1 MKDIALKAD
10 SRIISRLF
18 FRLLPAQ
25 ILLVA
30 VGSINS
36 LIDGAMAS
44 RFIPAAFM
52 PMAVIGLY
60 APFIKIVET
69 INGVM
74 LGGSQILCG
83 RFLGKNLIDRT
94 RSVFS
99 LDMLVIN
106 AVAVLMML
114 LSLFVPESIG
124 AALGGNHET
133 LAGLRDYIF
142 GMAFGIIPQFM
153 TAQLT
158 AFLQIE
164 QQQKRTYIGIGVMSV
179 LNVFLDWLFLV
190 VLNMGMLGLGLAT
203 SISTW
208 ALFLI
213 QASFYLT
220 GKANVTIQLR
230 GLRWGDLWDMIKI
243 GLPGAI
249 VVFCLAARGIILNNL
264 LLSSAGN
271 DGVSA
276 LSALN
281 TCGGFLYA
289 ITAGLGSATR
299 LLVSIYVGEEDRTSL
314 VLIIRT
320 ALFRGTA
327 LVIALAAAVMACSGL
342 ISSIFFTPGTNAY
355 ALTRQLFFIYPL
367 CMPLTAI
374 TIIMSNYYQSAEQMK
389 IVHILSVMDGIIGT
403 VVSSLILAPLLGATG
418 IWIAH
423 VLNGVYTVLAVFLY
437 AWHARKRAPR
447 SIEDLLVLPAD
458 FGIDADHRLDI
469 TIHNAAEVTETSGLI
484 MDFCQRTGVD
494 EKRSYYA
501 GLCME
506 EMAANIVKHGF
517 SDGKSHTVDVRV
529 VNKPEGLRLRI
540 KDDCRAF
547 NPREK
552 LELID
557 PKDVTHNIGLRMTQR
572 FARNL
577 NYNNVIGLNVLTID
591 L

>member
-36 LIDGAMAS
+36 LIDGAMAA
-44 RFIPAAFM
+44 RFATEFM

-60 APFIKIVET
+60 APFIKIIET

-99 LDMLVIN
+99 LDMFVIN
-106 AVAVLMML
+106 ALAVLMML

-124 AALGGNHET
+124 AALGGNQET

-190 VLNMGMLGLGLAT
+190 VLHMGMLGLGLAT

-220 GKANVTIQLR
+220 GKANITIQLK
-230 GLRWGDLWDMIKI
+230 GFRWGDLWDMIKI

-314 VLIIRT
+314 VLIIK
-320 ALFRGTA
+320 TA
-327 LVIALAAAVMACSGL
+327 LVKGTSLVIGLAAAVMACSGL

-355 ALTRQLFFIYPL
+355 DLTRQLFLIYPL
-367 CMPLTAI
+367 SMPLSAI
-374 TIIMSNYYQSAEQMK
+374 TIIMINYYQSAEQMK

-403 VVSSLILAPLLGATG
+403 VLSALILAPILGATG

-423 VLNGVYTVLAVFLY
+423 VLNGVYTVLAVLLY
-437 AWHARKRAPR
+437 AWHIRKQAPR
-447 SIEDLLVLPAD
+447 SVENLLALPSD

-469 TIHNAAEVTETSGLI
+469 TIHAAAEVTETSGLI
-484 MDFCQRTGVD
+484 MDFCRRTGVD

-529 VNKPEGLRLRI
+529 VNKPDGLRLRI
-540 KDDCRAF
+540 KDDCKAF

-557 PKDVTHNIGLRMTQR
+557 PKDVTHNIGLRMAQR

-577 NYNNVIGLNVLTID
+577 NYSNVMGLNVLTID